1 MGLEIEVRDEG
12 DRRIIAVRGEVDLNS
27 SPELRKAVLGAVEGV
42 ARVGVDLSGATY
54 MDSSGVATL
63 VEGLKSASEND
74 RSFVLIRPSNAVM
87 RVLELARLDSFFD
100 IRDGL
105 EAG

>member
-1 MGLEIEVRDEG
+1 MGLDIEVRDEG
-12 DRRIIAVRGEVDLNS
+12 DWRIIEARGEVDLNS
-27 SPELRKAVLGAVEGV
+27 SPELRKAVLSAVKDVG
-42 ARVGVDLSGATY
+42 RVGVDLSGAAY

-74 RSFVLIRPSNAVM
+74 HSFVLVRPSNAVM

-100 IRDGL
+100 IRDSL